1 MFHTVQRNSCVS
13 SIWCHKFIDQHI
25 LRSRCARMIHCK
37 FIPRYSLSRSRD
49 DSFQI
54 SHFAKNVCWNAFE
67 SFARIFKLIPGKM
80 LMKTWVSTLGF
91 FWNVESISQWNSSF
105 STKFQPKP
113 VPEVFMIKYP
123 GREPEPNRTKVNP
136 VQYAKQSSSI

>member
-67 SFARIFKLIPGKM
+67 SFARIFKWIPGKM
-80 LMKTWVSTLGF
+80 LMETWVSTLGF
-91 FWNVESISQWNSSF
+91 FLKYWIYITMKLQFIYEVPTKNGAGSF
-105 STKFQPKP
+105 HDQVSGKRTH
-113 VPEVFMIKYP
+113 VSL
-123 GREPEPNRTKVNP
+123 GRPHHFLV
-136 VQYAKQSSSI
+136 YI